1 MEALIEITNNL
12 PANHYERILKMQEI
26 REKLAQSLAE
36 IDIAIHDEL
45 ESLADTEDDQYKVVP
60 VFSARKKS
68 TLNLDKFE
76 ADLPEEFD
84 RSLTIKASEA
94 EKVLGKDVLREL
106 VINEIGWD
114 AFTEIAD
121 VTLSE
126 AKKNIPKKMLSDYI
140 TETYEQVGL
149 QVVRK

>member
-1 MEALIEITNNL
+1 MEALVELTNNL

-36 IDIAIHDEL
+36 IDTAINEEL
-45 ESLADTEDDQYKVVP
+45 VSLEGTEDDQYKVVP

-94 EKVLGKDVLREL
+94 EKVLGKDVLREM
-106 VINEIGWD
+106 VIDKIGWD

-126 AKKNIPKKMLSDYI
+126 ARKNIPSRMLSDYI